1 MSRAGFF
8 QRGAGG
14 GAGTTPGPPAERRR
28 RFRRLVQSFIRAAER
43 ARAHRRRGGRGQCE
57 TGAHRRSLRSRSAG
71 GRAAGPGARR
81 KWNARAD
88 AAEKVLSPGENPIRK
103 AAQPAGD
110 GKSCGAEAPCA
121 GKYIRSRHLRKSSPF
136 NKKPAV
142 FHIFSRF
149 QFQFRLCKVYFL
161 FIHTFSSNFVW
172 LRAQFMLCNFALH
185 RLNLQCFLSSAGT
198 CGSSPARGRSLSAR
212 PSRTADLTS
221 AETAPRGPLRAFS
234 PAVARGRAV
243 SGRGAGRGYGS
254 IRAGTR
260 VRPLQRPFSGALRRR
275 RAAGH
280 RSGPP
285 PPTRAQTR
293 PGRRKNGGR
302 RAREPAKQ
310 LPPDVIRAEN
320 RPSGPGPAGV
330 PHGLLPAR
338 EAHREPLLRGQ
349 RPFGQR

>member
-57 TGAHRRSLRSRSAG
+57 TGAG

-103 AAQPAGD
+103 AARPAGD

-161 FIHTFSSNFVW
+161 FIHVFSSNFVW

-185 RLNLQCFLSSAGT
+185 RLNLQCFLSYAGT

-275 RAAGH
+275 RAAGQIRAATSH
-280 RSGPP
+280 PGADAARQAEERRSEGMEACEAAPAGRY
-285 PPTRAQTR
+285 PT
-293 PGRRKNGGR
+293 GK
-302 RAREPAKQ
+302 PAK
-310 LPPDVIRAEN
+310 RAGSC
-320 RPSGPGPAGV
+320 RDPAWAF
-330 PHGLLPAR
+330 AR
-338 EAHREPLLRGQ
+338 AGSP
-349 RPFGQR
+349 